1 MINYANGK
9 NFRKTIENPSKSPIK
24 PKSFSHGNRG
34 MAFEDDINSTND
46 FYRNSGLCLVTKRP
60 TPINVVKVD
69 YSKGA
74 IITNAYFEKQSTTDY
89 NGVYNGRYLDF
100 EAKSTR
106 KKSSFPLANIS
117 KHQIEHLKNV
127 IKHKGIAFFIIEF
140 VSFNEVYFLD
150 AQYVINYYEN
160 GPRKSIPYEAV
171 KEHGKVIKKGFA
183 PRLDYL
189 PIIQEII
196 RKM

>member
-9 NFRKTIENPSKSPIK
+9 NFQKNLKIPAKSPVK

-34 MAFEDDINSTND
+34 MAFENDINETND
-46 FYRNSGLCLVTKRP
+46 YYRNQGLCLVTKRP
-60 TPINVVKVD
+60 TPINVVSVD
-69 YSKGA
+69 YSSGP

-100 EAKSTR
+100 EAKST
-106 KKSSFPLANIS
+106 KKKTSFPLANIS
-117 KHQIEHLKNV
+117 KHQIEHLKQV

-140 VSFNEVYFLD
+140 SEFDEVYFLD
-150 AQYVINYYEN
+150 AQYVINFYEN
-160 GPRKSIPYEAV
+160 GDRKSIPYNTI
-171 KEHGKVIKKGFA
+171 KEVGKRIKKAFV

-189 PIIQEII
+189 PIIQEIVE
-196 RKM
+196 KS

>member
-9 NFRKTIENPSKSPIK
+9 NFQKNLKIPAKSPVK

-34 MAFEDDINSTND
+34 MAFENDINETND
-46 FYRNSGLCLVTKRP
+46 YYRNQGLCLVTKRP
-60 TPINVVKVD
+60 TPINVVSVD
-69 YSKGA
+69 YSSGP

-100 EAKSTR
+100 EAKST
-106 KKSSFPLANIS
+106 KKKTSFPLANIS
-117 KHQIEHLKNV
+117 KHQIEHLKQV

-140 VSFNEVYFLD
+140 SELDEVYFLD
-150 AQYVINYYEN
+150 AYYVINFYEN
-160 GPRKSIPYEAV
+160 GDRKSIPYNTI
-171 KEHGKVIKKGFA
+171 KEVGKRIKKAFV

-189 PIIQEII
+189 PIIQEIVE
-196 RKM
+196 KS

>member
-9 NFRKTIENPSKSPIK
+9 NFQKNLKIPAKSPVK

-34 MAFEDDINSTND
+34 MAFENDINETND
-46 FYRNSGLCLVTKRP
+46 YYRNQGLCLVTKRP
-60 TPINVVKVD
+60 TPINVVSVD
-69 YSKGA
+69 YSSWP

-100 EAKSTR
+100 EAKST
-106 KKSSFPLANIS
+106 KKKTSFPLANIS
-117 KHQIEHLKNV
+117 KHQIEHLKQV

-140 VSFNEVYFLD
+140 SELDEVYFLD
-150 AQYVINYYEN
+150 AQYVINFYEN
-160 GPRKSIPYEAV
+160 GDRKSIPYNTI
-171 KEHGKVIKKGFA
+171 KEVGKRIKKAFV

-189 PIIQEII
+189 PIIQEIAE
-196 RKM
+196 KS